1 MNEEIFD
8 KVTIDEM
15 IEKIKLDKTARDNGC
30 LRESWQGRFHYEG
43 TFNYRNNRLVPFTKP
58 RPQRIF

>member
-15 IEKIKLDKTARDNGC
+15 IEKIKQDK
-30 LRESWQGRFHYEG
+30 SGRIGYC
-43 TFNYRNNRLVPFTKP
+43 
-58 RPQRIF
+58 